1 MDPFFFRV
9 EHDLV
14 RSEAFRQLNGSSVK
28 VYLVIG
34 LYADFETG
42 WAYPSIRTIAKQSGL
57 SRQTVL
63 NAIEDLVNQGIVA
76 TSKSA
81 GRSTAYRILHNAPPR
96 PSSKSQKEKPNR
108 SKSFSEHLESVPEFL
123 DHTPETVLNSRTPV
137 APTGP
142 FFSDDEAQ
150 FWNEP
155 GPESGPKQEQSNK
168 NPVND
173 SAPSIDIPGTPF
185 RITLDGRLLSLM
197 SLDEVLIKQ
206 GVNEDSAKYLAHRYD
221 ADRVIKAVLNV
232 MYLDKSKKLQNAPGY
247 LRMALEKGYELLP
260 QLAQKIEKR
269 RSLLT
274 QDIGQ
279 NLMKE
284 KKMLERE
291 KLAAEEA
298 AINLMISNLKRE
310 ELERLI
316 RQAVGSLPE
325 PLVKRNPSIT
335 NPLIRAR
342 VYELAT
348 RITESN

>member
-14 RSEAFRQLNGSSVK
+14 RSDSFRQLNGSAVK

-42 WAYPSIRTIAKQSGL
+42 WAFPSIRTIAKQAGL

-63 NAIEDLVNQGIVA
+63 NAVEELVSQGIVA
-76 TSKSA
+76 TSKSV
-81 GRSTAYRILHNAPPR
+81 GRSTAYRILHSSPPR
-96 PSSKSQKEKPNR
+96 PSSKSKKDKHYQ
-108 SKSFSEHLESVPEFL
+108 SKNFSEQDQSVPQSLEQPLESVL
-123 DHTPETVLNSRTPV
+123 ISRTP
-137 APTGP
+137 APPTGP
-142 FFSDDEAQ
+142 FFNDEEAQ

-155 GPESGPKQEQSNK
+155 GPETGPKQEQSNK
-168 NPVND
+168 NPAND
-173 SAPSIDIPGTPF
+173 SVPSIDIPGTPF

-197 SLDEVLIKQ
+197 SLDQILIKN
-206 GVNEDSAKYLAHRYD
+206 GVNEESARYMAHRYD
-221 ADRVIKAVLNV
+221 SERVIKAVLNV
-232 MYLDKSKKLQNAPGY
+232 MYLDKLKKLQNAPGY

-260 QLAQKIEKR
+260 QMAQKIEKR

-274 QDIGQ
+274 QDVGQ
-279 NLMKE
+279 TLMKE
-284 KKMLERE
+284 KKELERE
-291 KLAAEEA
+291 RLAAEEA
-298 AINLMISNLKRE
+298 AINLLIGNLKRE

>member
-14 RSEAFRQLNGSSVK
+14 RSEAFRELNGSSVK

-96 PSSKSQKEKPNR
+96 PSSKSQKAKSNQ
-108 SKSFSEHLESVPEFL
+108 SKNFSEQPQTVPEFL
-123 DHTPETVLNSRTPV
+123 DQTPESVLISRTP
-137 APTGP
+137 APSTGP
-142 FFSDDEAQ
+142 FFSDEEAQ

-173 SAPSIDIPGTPF
+173 SVPSIDIPGTPF
-185 RITLDGRLLSLM
+185 RITLDGRLMSLM
-197 SLDEVLIKQ
+197 SLEEVLTKQ
-206 GVNEDSAKYLAHRYD
+206 GVNEDSARYLAHRYD
-221 ADRVIKAVLNV
+221 EERVVKAVLNV
-232 MYLDKSKKLQNAPGY
+232 MYLDKMKKLQNAPGY

-269 RSLLT
+269 RGLLT
-274 QDIGQ
+274 QDVGQ
-279 NLMKE
+279 SLLKE

-291 KLAAEEA
+291 RLAAEEA
-298 AINLMISNLKRE
+298 AINLLIGNLKRD

-325 PLVKRNPSIT
+325 PLIKRNPSIT

-348 RITESN
+348 RLTESN

>member
-14 RSEAFRQLNGSSVK
+14 RSEAFRQLNGSAVK

-42 WAYPSIRTIAKQSGL
+42 WAYPSIRTIAKQAGL

-63 NAIEDLVNQGIVA
+63 NAIEELVSQGIVA
-76 TSKSA
+76 TSKSV
-81 GRSTAYRILHNAPPR
+81 GRSTAYRILNNAPPR
-96 PSSKSQKEKPNR
+96 PSSKSQKDKPNR
-108 SKSFSEHLESVPEFL
+108 SKNLSEHPASVPEFL
-123 DHTPETVLNSRTPV
+123 DQVPESVLISRTPEML
-137 APTGP
+137 TGP
-142 FFSDDEAQ
+142 FFNDEEAQ

-155 GPESGPKQEQSNK
+155 GPESGPKQEPSNK
-168 NPVND
+168 NPIND
-173 SAPSIDIPGTPF
+173 SVPSIDIPGTPF
-185 RITLDGRLLSLM
+185 RVTIDGRLLSLM
-197 SLDEVLIKQ
+197 NMDQILIKH
-206 GVNEDSAKYLAHRYD
+206 GVNEDSARYLAHRYEP
-221 ADRVIKAVLNV
+221 DRIVKAILNV
-232 MYLDKSKKLQNAPGY
+232 MYLDKSKKLQNAAGY

-260 QLAQKIEKR
+260 QMAQKIEKR

-274 QDIGQ
+274 QDLGQ
-279 NLMKE
+279 TLLKE
-284 KKMLERE
+284 KKQLERE
-291 KLAAEEA
+291 RLAAEEA
-298 AINLMISNLKRE
+298 AINLLIGNLKRE

-316 RQAVGSLPE
+316 RQAVSSLPE